1 MKISKKIES
10 FTLSEVLVVLVV
22 TAIVVA
28 IAFSVLR
35 LTTQQYAA
43 INARYKER
51 AEIQKL
57 EQRLYTDINTMNEVS
72 WNAKERKLLVKNK
85 ERSVTYDWTTD
96 YLIRNTDTVSYNT
109 KEIRLFYKGV
119 EVGEGVIDGLE
130 IELLR
135 TGQPIRLFVSRK
147 LDAKED
153 LEKLWD

>member
-43 INARYKER
+43 INSRYKER

-57 EQRLYTDINTMNEVS
+57 KQRLYTDINTMNEVS

-85 ERSVTYDWTTD
+85 ERSVTYDWTAD
-96 YLIRNTDTVSYNT
+96 YLIRNMDTVSYNT

-119 EVGEGVIDGLE
+119 EVEEGIIDGIE